1 MRSTEVQEKKSYPF
15 PNSVLHQKLESFTNT
30 MLQSLQTDTQQES
43 TWAVISM
50 KGEVLDYGSGHPQ
63 VDRNTDSLFTF

>member
-15 PNSVLHQKLESFTNT
+15 PNSVLQQKLESFTNT
-30 MLQSLQTDTQQES
+30 MLQSLQTQTNEET

-50 KGEVLDYGSGHPQ
+50 TGEVLAHGSNHPQ
-63 VDRNTDSLFTF
+63 VDRFSDSLFTF

>member
-30 MLQSLQTDTQQES
+30 MLSSLENQPKHET
-43 TWAVISM
+43 TWAVITM
-50 KGEVLDYGSGHPQ
+50 KGEVLAQGSKHPHI
-63 VDRNTDSLFTF
+63 DPSSDSLFSL

>member
-30 MLQSLQTDTQQES
+30 MLQSLQPEAKPET

-50 KGEVLDYGSGHPQ
+50 TGEVLVRGSEHPHIECSSE
-63 VDRNTDSLFTF
+63 SLFTF